1 MELVDIMTTTVNQN
15 DINKFL
21 YQLYQDV
28 SPATISIGC
37 RKKLG
42 IYNQYSFIYGESYL
56 PSLYKIFDE
65 VKPKEG
71 EVFYDLGS
79 GSGRVVL
86 FAALNFPFA
95 EVIGVELLDDLFDL
109 SQKKLELLYK
119 RLPNLP
125 NFNINNVGKINFIHD
140 DFTKINFKKADII
153 YIASTC
159 FEEKLMRNLAKF
171 LAEQVKVGT
180 RIITCTKHLPS
191 KSFKINKSKLHPME
205 WGQVTIFFQEK
216 I

>member
-1 MELVDIMTTTVNQN
+1 MATTTNQS

-21 YQLYQDV
+21 YQLYQDISPTAV
-28 SPATISIGC
+28 SINC

-42 IYNQYSFIYGESYL
+42 VYNQYSFIYGESHL
-56 PSLYKIFDE
+56 PSLYEIFNE

-95 EVIGVELLDDLFDL
+95 ETIGVELLDDLFDL
-109 SQKKLELLYK
+109 SQKKLELFYK
-119 RLPNLP
+119 KLPDITNLA
-125 NFNINNVGKINFIHD
+125 NSKMGKINFIHD
-140 DFTKINFKKADII
+140 DFTKIDIKKADVI

-159 FEEKLMRNLAKF
+159 FEEKLMQNLAEF

-180 RIITCTKHLPS
+180 RIITSTKHLPS
-191 KSFKINKSKLHPME
+191 KSFKINKSKLYQME
-205 WGQVTIFFQEK
+205 WGQVTIIFQEK